1 MNLYQNP
8 PRTWSEC
15 RRDMVERLPVKSRIL
30 AESPNF
36 ICILIS
42 PLCRKHFVDSR
53 AIYIANLE
61 LPNPA

>member
-1 MNLYQNP
+1 MNLYQNT

-15 RRDMVERLPVKSRIL
+15 PRDMVERLPVKSHIL
-30 AESPNF
+30 AESSNF

-42 PLCRKHFVDSR
+42 PLCRKDFLDSR
-53 AIYIANLE
+53 SYYIANLE